1 MIHLIADRRAERV
14 LVEAM
19 HRCRK
24 EVFVDRL
31 RWDVPVAGDL
41 EIDEFDTNDAVYL
54 IATAPNGAHLG
65 SLRLLPTQGPH
76 LLGTLFPELCA
87 ADVPAGPT
95 IREVSRLVIS
105 PALRA
110 AERLQVRRRLIV
122 ALAEY
127 GLAVGL
133 TRYTCMAGTAWLSQ
147 IMAMGWR
154 AELLGPPRL
163 IGGEAVGALALDIDE
178 ATLAH
183 FRAAWGVEAPQL
195 ASALAQAA

>member
-1 MIHLIADRRAERV
+1 MIHLIADRHAERA

-24 EVFVDRL
+24 AVFVDRL
-31 RWDVPVAGDL
+31 RWDVPVVGDL
-41 EIDEFDTNDAVYL
+41 EIDAFDTDDAVYL
-54 IATAPNGAHLG
+54 VAAAPGGAHLG
-65 SLRLLPTQGPH
+65 SLRLLPTDGPH

-87 ADVPAGPT
+87 GGVPAGPT

-110 AERLQVRRRLIV
+110 AERLQVRRRLIIG
-122 ALAEY
+122 LAEY
-127 GLAVGL
+127 GLAAGL

-154 AELLGPPRL
+154 AELLGPPCA

-183 FRAAWGVEAPQL
+183 FQAEWGVDAPQL
-195 ASALAQAA
+195 TCPLAQAA